1 MRVLCDCIT
10 PYKQYM
16 TEIIENVVDGISTP
30 EDLTTENYPCEMTM
44 DRWKGLIVGNRV
56 QIDGALRSVG
66 SRYLDFGVELL
77 ESKVSLL
84 DTLRVEGA
92 GWLAIVN
99 RIMWNFRLTFL
110 NARQLKD
117 VPPGLSGVPED
128 AGLSSPHKEMIDHE
142 KQGNTELAGRGSTQT
157 LPDDQP
163 ADCRRTGSGEED
175 RSP

>member
-1 MRVLCDCIT
+1 MRVLCDCLT

-30 EDLTTENYPCEMTM
+30 EDLTTENYPCEKTM
-44 DRWKGLIVGNRV
+44 ERWKRLIVGNRV
-56 QIDGALRSVG
+56 QIDGALKSVG
-66 SRYLDFGVELL
+66 SRYLGFGVELL

-84 DTLRVEGA
+84 DTLRIEGA

-117 VPPGLSGVPED
+117 VPPGLLHTPAKLSHSIRMWRATDSGGWEPLNPGIR
-128 AGLSSPHKEMIDHE
+128 A
-142 KQGNTELAGRGSTQT
+142 TLAK
-157 LPDDQP
+157 P
-163 ADCRRTGSGEED
+163 
-175 RSP
+175 